1 MDPWDGFLRGRFC
14 HLVTM
19 AVIQWDVQGFRILI
33 GPQLLA
39 MSLGLL
45 SGF

>member
-19 AVIQWDVQGFRILI
+19 AVIQWDVQWI
-33 GPQLLA
+33 GEG
-39 MSLGLL
+39 SE
-45 SGF
+45 S